1 MTTECPAIKK
11 GIEFTLSKTRGL
23 GKSGAERMQELE
35 GRRKN
40 ARAGRAC
47 GDQKDHGPPG
57 MSWLMHCGT
66 PRSCDTKLR
75 LPCNRKA
82 GGTHGPIF
90 P

>member
-1 MTTECPAIKK
+1 MPSHKK
-11 GIEFTLSKTRGL
+11 RYRVHPLQD
-23 GKSGAERMQELE
+23 SGSREI
-35 GRRKN
+35 GSRKN